1 MTAETKA
8 KRKPTHAVYHV
19 RGEGEKAYWT
29 KIGAAWLHEDKE
41 GLNVSLD
48 YVPVN
53 DAGRLVIRINKPEDA
68 GTGAQG
74 EAA

>member
-1 MTAETKA
+1 MTTKTN
-8 KRKPTHAVYHV
+8 RKPTHAVYHV

-48 YVPVN
+48 FVPLN
-53 DAGRLVIRINKPEDA
+53 DTGRLVIRVNKADDGKPEA
-68 GTGAQG
+68 EG
-74 EAA
+74 EAR

>member
-1 MTAETKA
+1 MTTKTN
-8 KRKPTHAVYHV
+8 RKPTHAVYHV

-48 YVPVN
+48 FVPLN
-53 DAGRLVIRINKPEDA
+53 DAGRLVVRVNKADDGKPATE
-68 GTGAQG
+68 G
-74 EAA
+74 EAR